1 MQVGAWY
8 RVGMSVLLLLAR
20 CVNAQPV
27 SRVHRILC
35 VSHVRSLAG
44 VGGVHYVVAAPAR
57 ALVLRLGSR
66 GTAIGW
72 VRVEGPRGV
81 EGAAGTGYRG
91 ASLSGR
97 AGPVPAGPQPPAR
110 GSVAAP
116 QAACTYRAAA
126 PGWTKLNESNGDKN
140 LSRNKTNMN
149 NETVIRHA

>member
-66 GTAIGW
+66 GMAIGW
-72 VRVEGPRGV
+72 VRVEGGV
-81 EGAAGTGYRG
+81 ERGTGAPAGNRG
-91 ASLSGR
+91 AERKPS
-97 AGPVPAGPQPPAR
+97 PAGRSRRARVGGSPASR
-110 GSVAAP
+110 MHIPGS
-116 QAACTYRAAA
+116 R
-126 PGWTKLNESNGDKN
+126 PGVDELIEWGQTCLLESQYQ
-140 LSRNKTNMN
+140 
-149 NETVIRHA
+149 

>member
-72 VRVEGPRGV
+72 VRVEGGV
-81 EGAAGTGYRG
+81 EGGTATGARTGAPAGNR
-91 ASLSGR
+91 ALSGSR
-97 AGPVPAGPQPPAR
+97 APRAAAAAR

-126 PGWTKLNESNGDKN
+126 PGWTKTCTGFH
-140 LSRNKTNMN
+140 R
-149 NETVIRHA
+149 TVSMLH

>member
-66 GTAIGW
+66 GMAIGW
-72 VRVEGPRGV
+72 VRVEGWSRGG
-81 EGAAGTGYRG
+81 EAR
-91 ASLSGR
+91 R
-97 AGPVPAGPQPPAR
+97 RRR
-110 GSVAAP
+110 GS
-116 QAACTYRAAA
+116 
-126 PGWTKLNESNGDKN
+126 GESA
-140 LSRNKTNMN
+140 
-149 NETVIRHA
+149 VPHAGRGR

>member
-27 SRVHRILC
+27 LRVHRILC
-35 VSHVRSLAG
+35 VSHVRSLAA

-81 EGAAGTGYRG
+81 EGAAGEPATG
-91 ASLSGR
+91 ASERTRR
-97 AGPVPAGPQPPAR
+97 ARPGG
-110 GSVAAP
+110 
-116 QAACTYRAAA
+116 AAA
-126 PGWTKLNESNGDKN
+126 ARPRVGGSPASRMHIPGSRPGVRTKLNESKGDKN
-140 LSRNKTNMN
+140 LSRNKTK
-149 NETVIRHA
+149 R

>member
-27 SRVHRILC
+27 SRVHRYCAC

-66 GTAIGW
+66 GMAIGW
-72 VRVEGPRGV
+72 VRVEGWSRGG
-81 EGAAGTGYRG
+81 EAR
-91 ASLSGR
+91 R
-97 AGPVPAGPQPPAR
+97 RRR
-110 GSVAAP
+110 GS
-116 QAACTYRAAA
+116 
-126 PGWTKLNESNGDKN
+126 GESA
-140 LSRNKTNMN
+140 
-149 NETVIRHA
+149 VPHAGRGR